1 MWVIVAV
8 TLGFADTP
16 KLTVV
21 PGREFQTK
29 AECLKSVRVKGNFD
43 AQGGKLDFSICV
55 PKDSVQ
61 IGQAPSS
68 EPNK

>member
-16 KLTVV
+16 KLAVV
-21 PGREFQTK
+21 SGREFQTK
-29 AECLKSVRVKGNFD
+29 AECLKAVHVKGNFD
-43 AQGGKLDFSICV
+43 AQGGNLDFSICV

-61 IGQAPSS
+61 IGQGPSS
-68 EPNK
+68 APNK